1 LSCCHSLIFH
11 QNELIGD
18 GMEKEIFRITQ
29 SELKEGEKGEYD
41 VINKEKENFKVLKR
55 FDFSSERQCMS
66 VAV

>member
-1 LSCCHSLIFH
+1 
-11 QNELIGD
+11 
-18 GMEKEIFRITQ
+18 MEKEIFRITQ